1 MASQSR
7 DDETESR
14 EDEAEVET
22 EEEPRDEETE
32 REMASRRLRIR
43 GEATVPN
50 IAREP
55 TTEEGKAL
63 IIPNNKE

>member
-1 MASQSR
+1 M
-7 DDETESR
+7 TE
-14 EDEAEVET
+14 

-32 REMASRRLRIR
+32 REMAPRRLRIR
-43 GEATVPN
+43 GEAIVPN

-55 TTEEGKAL
+55 TTEEGKSL